1 MSSIERHPAGLT
13 VPVTHSPPASAAGK
27 SISSGSS
34 RLPLSLT
41 IVAAVL
47 ALAWFVSLRQSA
59 LFLVGIAMGG
69 ILAGA
74 RFGFTTGWRR
84 LIEQRDASGVI
95 AQLGLLAV
103 AAAIS
108 MPLLALFPNDLMA
121 ALGPPSVSLLVGAFV
136 FGAAMQIA
144 DGCGSGT
151 LYKAGLGIPLNMA
164 ILPMFVIGSFL
175 GSVHLDRW
183 LSLGATAPIGLV
195 NEVGPLPAFG
205 LTLFGLILVGGLAVA
220 WSRGASGRPAVWLD
234 RRLLIAGVGLAL
246 LAALNLLLAGQ
257 PWGVVYGF
265 GLWGAKL
272 ATAAGVFDPT
282 ANAFWSQTGNFNAL
296 SQTVFLDVTTITNL
310 GILAGALWISARKA
324 PSAAPMTGRQWAI
337 CLLAGFLLGYSS
349 RLAFG
354 CNVGAMVSGIS
365 TGSLHGW
372 IWVALAFCGSLIGV
386 RLRRHFGF

>member
-1 MSSIERHPAGLT
+1 MPIRREAVPSQVAGQVANGHANRFPLT
-13 VPVTHSPPASAAGK
+13 LA
-27 SISSGSS
+27 I
-34 RLPLSLT
+34 
-41 IVAAVL
+41 AAVIL

-59 LFLVGIAMGG
+59 LFLVGIGMGG

-95 AQLGLLAV
+95 AQLALLAV

-108 MPLLALFPNDLMA
+108 MPLLAQFPNDLMA
-121 ALGPPSVSLLVGAFV
+121 ALGPPSISLLVGAFV
-136 FGAAMQIA
+136 FGVAMQIA

-164 ILPMFVIGSFL
+164 ILPMFIIGSFL

-183 LSLGATAPIGLV
+183 LSLGATAPVGLV
-195 NEVGPLPAFG
+195 NEVGPSAAFG
-205 LTLFGLILVGGLAVA
+205 LTLVGLLVVGGLALA
-220 WSRGASGRPAVWLD
+220 WSRKGPAQALRWLD
-234 RRLLIAGVGLAL
+234 RRMLIAGVGLAL
-246 LAALNLLLAGQ
+246 LAVLNLVLAGQ

-265 GLWGAKL
+265 GLWGAKV
-272 ATAAGVFDPT
+272 AASAGVFDPT
-282 ANAFWSQTGNFNAL
+282 ANAFWSQPGNFSAL

-310 GILAGALWISARKA
+310 GILAGALWISARKVPRA
-324 PSAAPMTGRQWAI
+324 TPMTGRQWMI
-337 CLLAGFLLGYSS
+337 GLFAGLLLGYSS

-386 RLRRHFGF
+386 RLRRRFGF